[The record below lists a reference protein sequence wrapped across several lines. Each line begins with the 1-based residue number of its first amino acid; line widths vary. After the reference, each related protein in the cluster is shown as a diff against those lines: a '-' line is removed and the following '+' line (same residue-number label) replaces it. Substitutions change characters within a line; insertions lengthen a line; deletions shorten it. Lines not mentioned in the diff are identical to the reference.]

1 MTLPLRRNSK
11 VRRPSAEVGHRRH
24 LRVGLLVTLMA
35 ITTAIVGAPPAV
47 AVSAA
52 SAPYCGI
59 TWGSQAKSSSP
70 LTGQQLR
77 AVRAGRHDCYDRLVL
92 DIGGRGGGRV
102 GYTVS
107 YVAAVRAEGSGVV
120 VPVRGGARLQI
131 SIHAPAHDTNG
142 VATYRPANP
151 RELVN
156 PSGFVTFRQ
165 VAWGGTFEGYTTIG
179 LGVRARLPFRVFV
192 LTGPGTGQRLVI
204 DVAHR
209 W

>member
-1 MTLPLRRNSK
+1 
-11 VRRPSAEVGHRRH
+11 
-24 LRVGLLVTLMA
+24 MA
-35 ITTAIVGAPPAV
+35 IGASILGAP
-47 AVSAA
+47 AA
-52 SAPYCGI
+52 GALSETAAPYCSI
-59 TWGSQAKSSSP
+59 TWGSLSKSSSP

-77 AVRAGRHDCYDRLVL
+77 AVRAARHDCYDRLVF

-102 GYTVS
+102 GYAVS
-107 YVAAVRAEGSGVV
+107 YVATVRAEGSGVV

-131 SIHAPAHDTNG
+131 SMHAPAYDANG
-142 VATYRPANP
+142 VATYRPTNP
-151 RELVN
+151 RDLVN

-192 LTGPGTGQRLVI
+192 LAGPGTGQRLVI